1 MSGEFFRSRIRPGE
15 SLEAA
20 QEIFEDPTQDI
31 DQEFK
36 DLLTE
41 VVVGDQP
48 DESIEAL
55 YHLSNPG
62 RP

>member
-1 MSGEFFRSRIRPGE
+1 MSGEFFRSGVRPGE

-20 QEIFEDPTQDI
+20 QETFEDPTQDI

-36 DLLTE
+36 DLLPE
-41 VVVGDQP
+41 VVGDDQP
-48 DESIEAL
+48 DESIEVL

-62 RP
+62 RL